1 MKTLQV
7 IKNRYGDIFEF
18 KLDNENNILWEGD
31 FTHCRYSWPN
41 DYSYAYSMYKKDG
54 GEMLL
59 DDFIIAVHEYNTI
72 TGYTEIAKKY
82 GENVGS
88 KTNEICMVDPSG
100 GPYYSVGMEI
110 EGYIIESFER
120 SDNGYKII
128 TKNKL

>member
-18 KLDNENNILWEGD
+18 KLDKENNILWEGN
-31 FTHCRYSWPN
+31 FEYCRFAMPN
-41 DYSYAYSMYKKDG
+41 DYTYAYSEYRKDG

-59 DDFIIAVHEYNTI
+59 DDFIVAVHEYNTI
-72 TGYTEIAKKY
+72 NGYTEIAKKY
-82 GENVGS
+82 GRKVAS
-88 KTNEICMVDPSG
+88 RTNEISMVDPSG

-120 SDNGYKII
+120 SENGYKII
-128 TKNKL
+128 TKK